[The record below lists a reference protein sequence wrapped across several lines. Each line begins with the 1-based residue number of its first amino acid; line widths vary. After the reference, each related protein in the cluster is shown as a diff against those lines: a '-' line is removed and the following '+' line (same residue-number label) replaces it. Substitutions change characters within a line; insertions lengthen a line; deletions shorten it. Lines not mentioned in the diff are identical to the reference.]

1 MHATANGPTAA
12 GLLSPPPAPLWLG
25 PKDDSLRI
33 FLGEDDTGFLVCG
46 RHVSSSVV
54 FLRLFKFAL
63 EDATGLFLVCG
74 RHDSSSSEAFLRLF
88 AFARVVRAALC
99 DDGSGIARCG
109 AGAAAS
115 SSSSTFIGL
124 LTVLLVGGW

>member
-99 DDGSGIARCG
+99 DDGSSIARCG
-109 AGAAAS
+109 AGAAA

-124 LTVLLVGGW
+124 LTVLLVEGW